1 MEQYEEILQRMEETY
16 EQASGSKVK
25 DVSEIGLR
33 LRVLAGEL
41 YRLETSM
48 DWLERQAFPQTAT
61 GAQLD
66 LHGALRGVPRK
77 PAEKAKGVVSFSR
90 YLPISF
96 DLVVPKGTVCAT
108 SGEPV
113 VEYETTEEV
122 ILKAGTLT
130 IDAPVEA
137 VTPGA
142 AGNAAAGYVTTL
154 VSPPTGINYAA
165 NKEAITGGRDAEEDE
180 AYRARILESY
190 SLSSNGA
197 NGDYYRKMAL
207 EQEGITSVEV
217 VPRSGGAGTVTLYVW
232 GEGAAPS
239 SQVISDLKEKL
250 NEARELGVTVTVEA
264 ATQVPM
270 NVHMEIQ
277 PSDGVDFDWAKE
289 QVVQAVQAYGKTRQV
304 GEAFYLAD
312 ITKAALNAAP
322 LVKVTYPDTMMD
334 IEAISGYMIT
344 LDTINVEAIS

>member
-25 DVSEIGLR
+25 R
-33 LRVLAGEL
+33 RVGNRTAAPGFGRGAVPAG
-41 YRLETSM
+41 
-48 DWLERQAFPQTAT
+48 
-61 GAQLD
+61 D
-66 LHGALRGVPRK
+66 LHGLVGTSGLSPDGHRC
-77 PAEKAKGVVSFSR
+77 PAGSARSFAGSSPEASGKGQGSCVLFR

-232 GEGAAPS
+232 GEGTAPS